1 MITCDFSQVYKAN
14 STFECQLTQSYQQA
28 NKKKKSRA
36 FIDTCKKKKKAFN
49 KIHHPFVTKKLR
61 KLEIEGKFPKWIK
74 KPLQKKKTLHVILH
88 LIVRH

>member
-1 MITCDFSQVYKAN
+1 MQ
-14 STFECQLTQSYQQA
+14 
-28 NKKKKSRA
+28 
-36 FIDTCKKKKKAFN
+36 KKKKAFN